1 MGKSSKN
8 IRAVDDISAAESM
21 DSMRSI
27 VRNTVDANRDQAP
40 AAGSAAPEQP
50 AGTLGYHAG
59 MPKKATETRPAEE
72 VAGPDDQPAPRQRK
86 GVSVRRIPQQ
96 ARSQQT
102 VQAVL
107 KAAND
112 EIRRAGL
119 DHLSTKRIAAA
130 AGLSV
135 GSLYGYFPNKES
147 IIAALLEAWLNRVF
161 EAVDAVHPRHGG
173 NLDFFTYLNEQM
185 ERARVVY
192 EDQPGIGAL
201 FGMVMSMPALHEMV
215 FRHGERTGASMESAL
230 KFYAPQANSEDI
242 RSVARTIP
250 LMCHHLMASAQMEPN
265 VDRERMAADIRV
277 CLVALATRLLVPR
290 GA

>member
-1 MGKSSKN
+1 MNRKPGRHRSHEEISAEESLSSMRAIVRKSSDAG
-8 IRAVDDISAAESM
+8 RRSVAEQQAAES
-21 DSMRSI
+21 
-27 VRNTVDANRDQAP
+27 
-40 AAGSAAPEQP
+40 AAA
-50 AGTLGYHAG
+50 LGYHAG
-59 MPKKATETRPAEE
+59 MPKTATENHPAAEP
-72 VAGPDDQPAPRQRK
+72 ASPDDKPAPRQRK

-107 KAAND
+107 QAANE

-161 EAVDAVHPRHGG
+161 EAVDSVHPRHGG
-173 NLDFFTYLNEQM
+173 NRDFFTYLSEQM

-201 FGMVMSMPALHEMV
+201 FGMVMAIPALHEMV
-215 FRHGERTGASMESAL
+215 FRHGERTGESMESAL
-230 KFYAPQANSEDI
+230 KAD
-242 RSVARTIP
+242 RSLVTTGLDHR
-250 LMCHHLMASAQMEPN
+250 LVLH
-265 VDRERMAADIRV
+265 R
-277 CLVALATRLLVPR
+277 LVAEITAAAKRR
-290 GA
+290 

>member
-1 MGKSSKN
+1 VHINPRKPGNTTETAPDETTPDMRP
-8 IRAVDDISAAESM
+8 IDRTSAEAEP
-21 DSMRSI
+21 
-27 VRNTVDANRDQAP
+27 ALPAP
-40 AAGSAAPEQP
+40 ADSQATA
-50 AGTLGYHAG
+50 LGYDAD
-59 MPKKATETRPAEE
+59 MPIKKKPA
-72 VAGPDDQPAPRQRK
+72 PAPTAPADEPALTPRQRK

-119 DHLSTKRIAAA
+119 DSLSTKRIAVA

-147 IIAALLEAWLNRVF
+147 IIAALLESWLTRVF
-161 EAVDAVHPRHGG
+161 EAVDSVHPRHGG
-173 NLDFFTYLNEQM
+173 NRDFFTYLNEQM

-201 FGMVMSMPALHEMV
+201 FGMVMSMPVLHQMV
-215 FRHGERTGASMESAL
+215 FRHGERVGESMESAL
-230 KFYAPQANSEDI
+230 KFYAPQANGEDV

-265 VDRERMAADIRV
+265 VDHERMAADIRV